1 MRKLL
6 IILSVVSISVGL
18 TACGGSS
25 KPAPYPAAA
34 ELADLGYGQYLGS
47 APPNATEV
55 DGEWTHLSFDP
66 DAEGPICLTGKPFQV
81 SFRQGPSD
89 EVLVFQQGGG
99 ACWDDYTCNVAQTA
113 TTTAGGP
120 PNVGILALDNPE
132 NPFRDFD
139 VVYIPYCDGSVF
151 IGDTT
156 IDYNG
161 TITYH
166 HGLQNLSAGISA
178 LVEQFPNPSRV
189 VVSGSSA
196 GGYGTYAGYGVLRV
210 ALPSTEIIIFN
221 DSGPGVQNKDAS
233 QDVQDRL
240 SNWDFDRLVPDS
252 CVLCEDQFSFLTH
265 WAMERD
271 KDLRTALYAYQED
284 GVLRFFLD
292 LSGPEFQ
299 NLLLTTTGELKDLT
313 GDRVARYFP
322 QGSEHTVLMSNF
334 MYEQSIDGASLL
346 GWIEAFLADD
356 TAVWRDVIE

>member
-1 MRKLL
+1 MRKWMKT
-6 IILSVVSISVGL
+6 ISILTISIGL

-25 KPAPYPAAA
+25 KPAAYPAAA
-34 ELADLGYGQYLGS
+34 ELADLGYGQYLGAATPVS
-47 APPNATEV
+47 TEV
-55 DGEWTHLSFDP
+55 DGEWTHLRFDP
-66 DAEGPICLTGKPFQV
+66 AAEGPICLTGGPFQV
-81 SFRQGPSD
+81 SFRDGPSD

-113 TTTAGGP
+113 TTRAGGP

-139 VVYIPYCDGSVF
+139 VVYVPYCDGSVF
-151 IGDTT
+151 IGDTA

-161 TITYH
+161 RITYH
-166 HGLQNLSAGISA
+166 HGLQNLSAAITT

-196 GGYGTYAGYGVLRV
+196 GGYGTYSGYGVLRV
-210 ALPSTEIIIFN
+210 ALPATEIIIFN
-221 DSGPGVQNKDAS
+221 DSGPGVQNKEAS

-240 SNWDFDRLVPDS
+240 ANWDFERLVPPS
-252 CVLCEDQFSFLTH
+252 CVLCDDQYTFLTH

-271 KDLRTALYAYQED
+271 KDLRAALYTYQRD

-292 LSGPEFQ
+292 LSGPGFES
-299 NLLLTTTGELKDLT
+299 LLLTSTDELKVLT
-313 GDRVARYFP
+313 GDGFARYFP
-322 QGSEHTVLMSNF
+322 KGSEHTVLMSNF
-334 MYEQSIDGASLL
+334 LYEQSIDGTPLL

-356 TAVWRDVIE
+356 TTVWKDVIE

>member
-1 MRKLL
+1 MVKFSKTL
-6 IILSVVSISVGL
+6 IGL
-18 TACGGSS
+18 VIAASLNACGGSS
-25 KPAPYPAAA
+25 EPTPYPAAA
-34 ELADLGYGQYLGS
+34 ELADLGYGQYLGAS
-47 APPNATEV
+47 PPSATEV

-66 DAEGPICLTGKPFQV
+66 AAEGPICLTGKPFQL
-81 SFRQGPSD
+81 SFRDGPSD

-99 ACWDDYTCNVAQTA
+99 ACWDDYTCNVAGTA

-139 VVYIPYCDGSVF
+139 IVYIPYCDGSVF
-151 IGDTT
+151 IGDTR

-161 TITYH
+161 RITYH

-233 QDVQDRL
+233 QAVLDRL
-240 SNWDFDRLVPDS
+240 SNWDFERLVPPS
-252 CVLCEDQFSFLTH
+252 CVLCDDQYAFLTH

-271 KDLRTALYAYQED
+271 KNLRTAIYTYQED

-292 LSGPEFQ
+292 LSAPGFKS
-299 NLLLTTTGELKDLT
+299 LLLTTTDELKGLT

-322 QGSEHTVLMSNF
+322 KGSDHTILMSNF
-334 MYEQSIDGASLL
+334 LYEQSIDGTPLL
-346 GWIEAFLADD
+346 DWLDAFLADD
-356 TAVWRDVIE
+356 KTIWQDVIE